1 MTERMNG
8 AGTDPRPQM
17 QGMKDSLDQLHG
29 EAAAQDLP
37 LAAALIGAASEAISD
52 EIVDRIATA
61 SDFAAHNA

>member
-17 QGMKDSLDQLHG
+17 QAMKDSLDQLHG
-29 EAAAQDLP
+29 EAAARDLP

-52 EIVDRIATA
+52 EIVGRIATA
-61 SDFAAHNA
+61 SDFAAHDT